1 MKPND
6 FAEISIIRIAVRKTE
21 SKITGLAGIQLLF
34 TDGTE
39 SPYYVDLTEGDL
51 YQESFFELDHSSR
64 IAEIQMKSYK
74 HELTGLRFYDETG

>member
-6 FAEISIIRIAVRKTE
+6 FSEISIIRIAVRKTE
-21 SKITGLAGIQLLF
+21 SNITGLAGIQLLF

-51 YQESFFELDHSSR
+51 Y
-64 IAEIQMKSYK
+64 
-74 HELTGLRFYDETG
+74 